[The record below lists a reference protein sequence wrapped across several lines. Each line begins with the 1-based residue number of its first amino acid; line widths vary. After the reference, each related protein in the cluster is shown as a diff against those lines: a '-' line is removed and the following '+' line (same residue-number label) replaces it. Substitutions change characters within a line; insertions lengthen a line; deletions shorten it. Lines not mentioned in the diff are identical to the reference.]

1 MVALYFQLSFV
12 QAFHP
17 KNLPIDSE
25 LNQMS
30 DFYVL
35 QGKSRQEADKTAK
48 EYAQEYNALYVEAV
62 KNGFDATDEEVKTYV
77 DSLKEE
83 LNKPENKEQLNSV
96 IKGFGSEDEYW
107 DYEYMVYQKQ
117 LPIQKYVKSLENDYN
132 KVHQD
137 EFTEEQLA
145 QNWNTKLDSIK
156 KKLVKEQQFKDV
168 QKPVD
173 IGQSFQE

>member
-1 MVALYFQLSFV
+1 
-12 QAFHP
+12 
-17 KNLPIDSE
+17 
-25 LNQMS
+25 
-30 DFYVL
+30 
-35 QGKSRQEADKTAK
+35 
-48 EYAQEYNALYVEAV
+48 
-62 KNGFDATDEEVKTYV
+62 
-77 DSLKEE
+77 
-83 LNKPENKEQLNSV
+83 
-96 IKGFGSEDEYW
+96 
-107 DYEYMVYQKQ
+107 MVYQKQ

>member
-1 MVALYFQLSFV
+1 ML
-12 QAFHP
+12 
-17 KNLPIDSE
+17 
-25 LNQMS
+25 
-30 DFYVL
+30 
-35 QGKSRQEADKTAK
+35 
-48 EYAQEYNALYVEAV
+48 
-62 KNGFDATDEEVKTYV
+62 
-77 DSLKEE
+77 
-83 LNKPENKEQLNSV
+83 
-96 IKGFGSEDEYW
+96 KGFGSEDEYW

-117 LPIQKYVKSLENDYN
+117 LPIQKYIKSLENDYN